1 MKHQSQRGVALV
13 TTLVML
19 AVVTFMAITFLAV
32 SRRERSSVGVTEEQ
46 TSARLMAE
54 AALARAQAEMISRM
68 LSQTNLLAYDMMV
81 STNLINRDG
90 FDPAQRAGNYNF
102 ENVNYDYREN
112 GTLLTERDRLEVM
125 TNLLYD
131 PRPPVYVRAN
141 DSPAGLWD
149 FRFYLDL
156 NRNARFETNG
166 VLPEINPKGTFYNT
180 NLDFVP
186 QPRGALSNT
195 FVGDPEWI
203 GVMQHPDQPHSPS
216 NRFIGRYAWLV
227 QPMGKSLDFN
237 AIHNNAARH
246 SVFNA
251 NMAAFYRDQGVGS
264 WELNLAAFFRDLN
277 TNLWFNYDYRG
288 FTLDQ
293 TARPFTDAL
302 SMLRYRYNGNYN
314 NLSSVEYLFGAR
326 GAYAFRNDRVDG
338 YTDRNALN
346 GFKPYQTDMDDPSF
360 PWVGAEN
367 PRGYFEPQE
376 LFNPAR
382 VTNTMAGGLQTIGY
396 TNSASYNRYTF
407 YRMLGQI
414 GMDSVPANRDKIN
427 LNYNNID
434 TSATNFVAWE
444 PTRFF
449 NVVASRLLAANRTT
463 NYYWAIDGKS
473 IVTNVYVASTQ
484 VRRDF
489 GLGNITLYDAR
500 RYPSNELSASV
511 HRLLQLAVN
520 LYDSTTNRPF
530 FLTTGYPT
538 VFRPRFGVD
547 GQRIYISGWVE
558 VTNNLQFL
566 SRMPLDLS
574 VPADRATLA
583 TDPDA
588 NVYGVPLLVG
598 AKKGLPNFNEFSLL
612 NVAQVTRKLEVR
624 KPTGAALGVRPNQ
637 ISQMYLLSISNQFGI
652 ECWNSYSQS
661 VTRPM
666 QMRVVGDFQQTLF
679 VTNTG
684 AANSFT
690 RITNWV
696 HYATNI
702 TLSEWRS
709 NEFRLPVFRSV
720 VFMPESVFRTAP
732 RLGFERATTN
742 SAFTQ
747 RLTAYMPG
755 WRMDVTNRFYYA
767 LVDTGSGRILD
778 FASFAGLSGGVDISG
793 EIAGRTQSSA
803 VGVVAEPP
811 NAWLTNQVSGPA
823 YIASSIPLM
832 PSGVRNQIE
841 IGLGNEPT
849 SEQQWTSYS
858 MQAAEGM
865 DKRKSIDRFR
875 MFVGLTPLY
884 YTGRQTNELLA
895 DLRGKDAVQ
904 VPYSPTRK
912 IYQELSWQA
921 NDPLVHYQK
930 EDLLDPFNRPDDPM
944 RTNAVRFAIPP
955 RIQLTN
961 SNLGLLNLRYQPW
974 GGNPSQSVNLLAKDY
989 RVKDPLVRRS
999 DDWEF
1004 LTNKL
1009 PNIGWIGRVH
1019 RGTPWQTVYLK
1030 SGVIDTNAWF
1040 RWAGSYATHPTN
1052 DWLLPD
1058 LFTVA
1063 ASDAASRGLLGVN
1076 QTNLAAWSAVFS
1088 GVTVLTNTGS
1098 LATLRT
1104 NADEPPFEMMY
1115 IQPAAQLNSPQLQRM
1130 VTGINRTRSYE
1141 TNGMFTSLG
1150 RILAVP
1156 ELTLASPYL
1165 NTNNVLNDAILERI
1179 PQQVLSLLQ
1188 ADQPRFAVYAFG
1200 QALREAPSSIY
1211 LGPGPFNK
1219 LCTNYQVK
1227 SEFVLKAVVRVEGP
1241 PTKPHAVIESFNE
1254 LSGE

>member
-54 AALARAQAEMISRM
+54 AALARAQGEMISRM

-81 STNLINRDG
+81 STNFIERNG
-90 FDPAQRAGNYNF
+90 FNPAQTAGSYNF

-112 GTLLTERDRLEVM
+112 GTRLTERDRLVVM
-125 TNLLYD
+125 TNLFYD
-131 PRPPVYVRAN
+131 PRPPVYARPN
-141 DSPAGLWD
+141 DDPKTPWD

-166 VLPEINPKGTFYNT
+166 VLPEMSPRNFFYDANMQE
-180 NLDFVP
+180 VR
-186 QPRGALSNT
+186 QARGVLSNS

-203 GVMQHPDQPHSPS
+203 GVLQHPDMPHSS
-216 NRFIGRYAWLV
+216 TNRFIGRYAFLV

-237 AIHNNAARH
+237 AIHNNARFQ
-246 SVFNA
+246 SVADTNRA
-251 NMAAFYRDQGVGS
+251 GFYRNQGVGS

-277 TNLWFNYDYRG
+277 TNIWFNYDYAG
-288 FTLDQ
+288 YGADQ
-293 TARPFTDAL
+293 TSRPFVDAL
-302 SMLRYRYNGNYN
+302 SLLRYRYQNKYTT
-314 NLSSVEYLFGAR
+314 LSSVEYLFGAP
-326 GAYAFRNDRVDG
+326 GANSFRSDYVDG
-338 YTDRNALN
+338 YTDSPSIN
-346 GFKPYQTDMDDPSF
+346 GFKPFQTDNDDPTR
-360 PWVGAEN
+360 PWPGAEN

-376 LFNPAR
+376 LFNPTR
-382 VTNTMAGGLQTIGY
+382 VNNLMAASLQTIGY

-427 LNYNNID
+427 LNYDN
-434 TSATNFVAWE
+434 TPPLSATNFVPWE
-444 PTRFF
+444 PLKFF
-449 NVVASRLLAANRTT
+449 GVVANRLLAANRTT
-463 NYYWAIDGKS
+463 NLYWVNGGKAIL
-473 IVTNVYVASTQ
+473 TNVYVASTQ

-500 RYPSNELSASV
+500 RYPSNEYSGSI

-520 LYDSTTNRPF
+520 LYDATTNRQ
-530 FLTTGYPT
+530 FLGTNVYPT

-547 GQRIYISGWVE
+547 GQRIYISGWRE
-558 VTNNLQFL
+558 VTNDLQFL
-566 SRMPLDLS
+566 SRPLLDLGD
-574 VPADRATLA
+574 PADRARLA
-583 TDPDA
+583 SEPDA
-588 NVYGVPLLVG
+588 YVYGVPLLIG

-624 KPTGAALGVRPNQ
+624 KPPRAALGVKPSQ
-637 ISQMYLLSISNQFGI
+637 INQMYLLSISNQFGI
-652 ECWNSYSQS
+652 ECWNSYTQNVARSMS
-661 VTRPM
+661 ILVA
-666 QMRVVGDFQQTLF
+666 GDLRQTLF
-679 VTNTG
+679 ITNTG

-690 RITNWV
+690 RVTNST
-696 HYATNI
+696 HYSTNF
-702 TLSEWRS
+702 TFPNWRAG
-709 NEFRLPVFRSV
+709 EFRIPVLRSV
-720 VFMPESVFRTAP
+720 LFLPESVFRTTP
-732 RLGFERATTN
+732 RLGFERSTTN

-747 RLTAYMPG
+747 RLSAYPPG

-767 LVDTGSGRILD
+767 LVDTAANRILD
-778 FASFAGLSGGVDISG
+778 FASFAGMSGGMDITG
-793 EIAGRTQSSA
+793 EIAGRSQVPI
-803 VGVVAEPP
+803 VGSVSEPP

-823 YIASSIPLM
+823 YISPTLPV
-832 PSGVRNQIE
+832 PSGVRNQLE
-841 IGLGNEPT
+841 IGLGNEST

-858 MQAAEGM
+858 QQAAEGM

-875 MFVGLTPLY
+875 IFVGLSPLY
-884 YTGRQTNELLA
+884 YTGSQTNQLLA

-921 NDPLVHYQK
+921 NDPLVHYEE
-930 EDLLDPFNRPDDPM
+930 EDLLDPFNRPGDPR
-944 RTNAVRFAIPP
+944 RTNSVRYAVPP
-955 RIQLTN
+955 NIQLTN
-961 SNLGLLNLRYQPW
+961 SNLGLLNERYQPW
-974 GGNPSQSVNLLAKDY
+974 GGNPNQSVNRLATDN

-999 DDWEF
+999 DDWDF
-1004 LTNKL
+1004 PTNKL

-1030 SGVIDTNAWF
+1030 SGVIDTNVWF
-1040 RWAGSYATHPTN
+1040 NWAGSYGTHPTN

-1063 ASDAASRGLLGVN
+1063 PSDAAARGLLGVN
-1076 QTNLAAWSAVFS
+1076 QTNLAAWSAVLS
-1088 GVTVLTNTGS
+1088 GVTVLTNVGTITS
-1098 LATLRT
+1098 LRT
-1104 NADEPPFEMMY
+1104 NAEPPFDVML
-1115 IQPAAQLNSPQLQRM
+1115 IQPAAQLNSPQLRYI
-1130 VTGINRTRSYE
+1130 VAGINRTRSFE
-1141 TNGMFTSLG
+1141 TNGVFSSLG
-1150 RILAVP
+1150 RILSVP
-1156 ELTLASPYL
+1156 ELTVASPYL
-1165 NTNNVLNDAILERI
+1165 NTNNVVNDAILERI

-1227 SEFVLKAVVRVEGP
+1227 GEFVLKAVVRVEGP
-1241 PTKPHAVIESFNE
+1241 PTKPCAVIESFNE